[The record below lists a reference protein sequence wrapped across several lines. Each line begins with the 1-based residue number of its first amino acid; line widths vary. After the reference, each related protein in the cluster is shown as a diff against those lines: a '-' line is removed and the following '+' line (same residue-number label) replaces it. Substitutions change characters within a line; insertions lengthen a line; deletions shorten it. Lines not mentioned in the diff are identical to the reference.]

1 MQHFN
6 TFVGNQDLISMKI
19 GQNVIIMTMKDTGQT
34 FLFGSLSAIY
44 GMFTVEQLDITYS
57 ALRNAVGTYVKTH
70 DADEGV
76 SHAQT
81 IYDTKRST
89 FTLQR
94 APLLLL
100 ERQKK
105 YE

>member
-1 MQHFN
+1 
-6 TFVGNQDLISMKI
+6 MKI
-19 GQNVIIMTMKDTGQT
+19 GQNVIIMTMKESGQI

-57 ALRNAVGTYVKTH
+57 ALRNAVGAYMEAHKV
-70 DADEGV
+70 DENV
-76 SHAQT
+76 YHART
-81 IYDTKRST
+81 IYDTRRST

-105 YE
+105 SE